1 MPAAFAPS
9 TDYREA
15 ESVYSFR
22 GTELKRV
29 LKRCISHYLPLSP
42 TISHYLPG
50 TELKRVFK
58 RWQAHRSP
66 SELYNHGF
74 ENMES
79 LGAVSGAIER
89 SRWLGTK
96 EVDLLRLLGTA

>member
-1 MPAAFAPS
+1 MHL
-9 TDYREA
+9 Y
-15 ESVYSFR
+15 
-22 GTELKRV
+22 
-29 LKRCISHYLPLSP
+29 HMLPLSP

-58 RWQAHRSP
+58 RWQEHRSP

-89 SRWLGTK
+89 SRWLGANG
-96 EVDLLRLLGTA
+96 VDLLRSTAPPSPYPSPNPNRP

>member
-1 MPAAFAPS
+1 VPAAFAPS

-29 LKRCISHYLPLSP
+29 LKR
-42 TISHYLPG
+42 
-50 TELKRVFK
+50 
-58 RWQAHRSP
+58 WQEHRSP